1 MSILMQKR
9 ILDPC
14 CGGRMMWFD
23 RQHPEVIFGDR
34 RSETWSPL
42 ELEGQDRIMSRST
55 FDPSIHVPT
64 RRPVG

>member
-1 MSILMQKR
+1 MRYRALETGEAFAPGDEIL
-9 ILDPC
+9 LDDC
-14 CGGRMMWFD
+14 K
-23 RQHPEVIFGDR
+23 
-34 RSETWSPL
+34 TWSPL